1 MTVRKLMI
9 AAAILISTHATAQL
23 VTVIE
28 AVETS
33 PTNII
38 LPATTEGMVTFRP
51 CAGECERPY
60 KRVSLSAATR
70 FTVNGRA
77 VRFEDFRREFAIIK
91 RAETSYA
98 LVSYETE
105 TNTLTSIQ
113 LAR

>member
-9 AAAILISTHATAQL
+9 AAAVLLSTHATAQL
-23 VTVIE
+23 VTLIE

-33 PTNII
+33 PANII
-38 LPATTEGMVTFRP
+38 LPATTQGMVTFRP
-51 CAGECERPY
+51 CAEQCELPY
-60 KRVSLSAATR
+60 KRVSLNAATR
-70 FTVNGRA
+70 FTVDGKA
-77 VRFEDFRREFAIIK
+77 VRFADFRREFAIIK

-105 TNTLTSIQ
+105 TNTVTSIQ